1 MVRGAE
7 AKNIVTAKILDAF
20 VGAFVNDKEIR
31 IPVEENGEIIQI
43 KVTLTAAKV
52 NVKPNAGAAMPT
64 KDVTPAP
71 TTEQATLTEQERKDV
86 ANILAELN
94 L

>member
-1 MVRGAE
+1 MAVRGAE

-20 VGAFVNDKEIR
+20 VGAFVNNKEIR

-43 KVTLTAAKV
+43 KCVLTASKT
-52 NVKPNAGAAMPT
+52 NVKPNEGTAVPT
-64 KDVTPAP
+64 ATPTPA

>member
-7 AKNIVTAKILDAF
+7 AKNIVTAKILDTF

-31 IPVEENGEIIQI
+31 IPVEENGSIVQI

-52 NVKPNAGAAMPT
+52 NVNPYAEAAMPT
-64 KDVTPAP
+64 KDVASAS